1 MLTDTKKIHTPLLSD
16 EPFIVKPLIDQHVT
30 YIDVKP
36 KERFFAGTGCGG
48 LLILTSTLCTVQF
61 AEQQIPLHFTGWF
74 VLDLG
79 VIRGM
84 NHHKRFRYYKV
95 QQGLILHHTHIAPKH
110 VGASRDVY
118 QLLHGIAERVREHHI
133 RY

>member
-1 MLTDTKKIHTPLLSD
+1 MSTDTKKVYTPHPSD
-16 EPFIVKPLIDQHVT
+16 EPFVTKSLIDQHVT

-36 KERFFAGTGCGG
+36 KEPFFAGTGCGG
-48 LLILTSTLCTVQF
+48 LFILTSALCTVQF
-61 AEQQIPLHFTGWF
+61 AEQQIPLQFTGWF

-84 NHHKRFRYYKV
+84 DHIKRFRYYKV

-110 VGASRDVY
+110 IGASRDVY
-118 QLLHGIAERVREHHI
+118 RILSNIAERIREHHI